1 MTDSR
6 DDQGRPN
13 CDECRFANTA
23 MRFPN
28 EFPCKMGH
36 SVFFTCCVTECG
48 DFRPKDVCV
57 KEDKDDR

>member
-13 CDECRFANTA
+13 CDACRFANTA

-28 EFPCKMGH
+28 EFPCKMGR
-36 SVFFTCCVTECG
+36 SVVFTLSVHDCP
-48 DFRPKDVCV
+48 DFKK
-57 KEDKDDR
+57 KEKEKCSSETT